1 MSIHRRHLV
10 RLVMLMSCFGMPHAF
25 AQPYPSRTVTIVV
38 PYAPGGAVD
47 VMGRLLATKLSDR
60 MQVPVIVKNV
70 PGASGTIGI
79 GEVARS
85 AGDGYTL
92 LYAPST
98 IAIFPAL
105 FQKLRF
111 DPVNDLRP
119 VSQFIASS
127 MLIAA
132 HPQMEARSVQELVAL
147 AKAKPGKLFFGSA
160 GIADTLQLG
169 MEMFKVETGTDLVA
183 VPYKGQGPMYAAMLG
198 GEVTVGLLS
207 IQLALPAIRS
217 GKLKALAVTGPKRSA
232 ALPEVPTV
240 GETVPG
246 YELTSWHG
254 VFAPS
259 TVPREVID
267 RIQREISEISKD
279 PSVRKTVEDAGNEV
293 VASTPEAFRAKFL
306 GDVSKFKTVVR
317 EARLPPQD

>member
-1 MSIHRRHLV
+1 MSINRRHLV
-10 RLVMLMSCFGMPHAF
+10 CLAMLMSWLGIQPAS
-25 AQPYPSRTVTIVV
+25 AQSYPSRTVTIIV

-47 VMGRLLATKLSDR
+47 AMGRLMATKLADQ

-111 DPVNDLRP
+111 DPVKDLRP
-119 VSQFIASS
+119 VTQFIASS

-132 HPQMEARSVQELVAL
+132 HPQLDAQSVPELIAL

-160 GIADTLQLG
+160 GVADTLQLG
-169 MEMFKVETGTDLVA
+169 MEMFKVDTGTDLVA

-267 RIQREISEISKD
+267 RIQREVSEISKD
-279 PSVRKTVEDAGNEV
+279 PSVRKTIEDAGNEI
-293 VASTPEAFRAKFL
+293 VASTPEAFNAKFL
-306 GDVSKFKTVVR
+306 KDVSKFKTVVR
-317 EARLPPQD
+317 EAKLPPQD